1 MTRINTNVPSLIAQF
16 NLARSN
22 NELGT
27 RLERLSTGLRINRGA
42 DDPAGLITAERIG
55 SDLSGVEQAI
65 KNGER
70 ASNVIATTEAGLS
83 EVNNL
88 LLDMKRLLVESA
100 NTGANSAEERE
111 ANQLQL
117 DSAIASITRIS
128 NTASFGG
135 LNLLDGSL
143 DYVTSGVETSEIAQA
158 KVLGASF
165 IGSPNLQVDVEV
177 VASAQKGQLYLDPT
191 QTGFDTSG
199 PVTVESTMTLQIAG
213 NRGVQ
218 ELSFTSGQN
227 LTQIRQAINQVT
239 SLTGVSAEFVN
250 GDAAS
255 GLVFNS
261 DGFGS
266 SSFVSVERVN
276 QSATSPGLE
285 LLKLEDSAT
294 PPTGVPF
301 DFATNFV
308 SANRDTGRDV
318 SALVNGE
325 LASGDGLEVSTNS
338 PSLSVELILDSD
350 FATTVD
356 GNESS
361 FDITGGGS
369 LFQLGPEVTA
379 LQQANIGIQSV
390 SASKLGAVIT
400 SGGLQ
405 FLSSLESG
413 GPNDISS
420 GVANN
425 DFSTSSD
432 IIDKAIDEVSI
443 LRGRLGAFEKN
454 VLETNERSLEA
465 AFENLTAARSDIV
478 DADFAA
484 ETSKLTRAQTL
495 QSAGTSVLALANQQS
510 QSVLQLL
517 G

>member
-22 NELGT
+22 DELST

-143 DYVTSGVETSEIAQA
+143 DYVTSGVNTGEIAQA

-165 IGSPNLQVDVEV
+165 IGSPNLQVEVEV

-191 QTGFDTSG
+191 QSGFTAG
-199 PVTVESTMTLQIAG
+199 AIESTMTLQISG

-227 LTQIRQAINQVT
+227 LSQIRNAINQIT
-239 SLTGVSAEFVN
+239 QLTGVTAEFVN
-250 GDAAS
+250 GNATS

-261 DGFGS
+261 EDFGS
-266 SSFVSVERVN
+266 DSFVSVERVN
-276 QSATSPGLE
+276 QSATSAGLE
-285 LLKLEDSAT
+285 LLKLDANAT
-294 PPTGVPF
+294 PPTGAPF
-301 DFATNFV
+301 DFADPNFV
-308 SANRDTGRDV
+308 TANRDTGRDV

-338 PSLSVELILDSD
+338 PSLSVELILDPT

-356 GNESS
+356 PAGSS
-361 FDITGGGS
+361 FDVTGGGS

-413 GPNDISS
+413 GPNDIAS

-425 DFSTSSD
+425 DFSTASD
-432 IIDKAIDEVSI
+432 IIERAIDEVSI

-454 VLETNERSLEA
+454 VLETNERSLQA

-478 DADFAA
+478 DADFAE

-495 QSAGTSVLALANQQS
+495 QSAGTSILALANQQS